1 MAGSTVAYPQLAF
14 PPPLLSIHLE
24 AQRNWVI
31 SMASTTTPPPP
42 PPPPPSLERQTSGS
56 GAGQLK
62 TYIKSARGIFTNK
75 DLREID
81 IFSWK
86 TMVCVLVETA
96 LLQSAINFW
105 ETL

>member
-31 SMASTTTPPPP
+31 SMASTTT
-42 PPPPPSLERQTSGS
+42 PPPPSLERQTSGS